1 MKRLFFFFSC
11 FFLFFSGILFAENVV
26 SDYTLQKVEDFVSYR
41 VVLKSEKDEFA
52 YKTIQKLKEDA
63 LSELPKHAIDFEQE
77 ECILESLY
85 LTEFYEH
92 SLTASGNQKELRT
105 QMKIQMKK
113 NMACIEKRTQS
124 QISDWLYQFTADVTS
139 YYMTRSVAATFF
151 YGLRVK
157 GYYEKALEVNKK
169 RASSYVC
176 LGNWCFYAPVLFG
189 GGKKKALKHFENA
202 LACAELGGEKYL
214 AYISMSQINY
224 ENENKEAAKEYLEKA
239 IALGLGRKDLDLIA
253 RCNEKGYSY
262 FQYLRNRSG
271 IDEEMAEDEK
281 DEEDK

>member
-1 MKRLFFFFSC
+1 MKQRFFS
-11 FFLFFSGILFAENVV
+11 FILIFSLFGGLLSAENVI
-26 SDYTLQKVEDFVSYR
+26 SDYTTDKVEEFVTYR
-41 VVLKSEKDEFA
+41 VVLKSVKDDIA
-52 YKTIQKLKEDA
+52 YDTILKMKEEA
-63 LSELPKHAIDFEQE
+63 LAELPKHALDFEQE

-92 SLTASGNQKELRT
+92 SLTASGNQKELRR
-105 QMKIQMKK
+105 QMKNQMKK
-113 NMACIEKRTQS
+113 NMTCIDNHKEKN
-124 QISDWLYQFTADVTS
+124 ISEWLYQFTADVTS

-151 YGLRVK
+151 YGMKVK
-157 GYYEKALEVNKK
+157 GYYEKAIEINKN

-176 LGNWCFYAPVLFG
+176 LGNWCFYAPRLFG
-189 GGKKKALKHFENA
+189 GGLKKAQKHYESA
-202 LACAELGGEKYL
+202 EACAEIDGEKYL

-224 ENENKEAAKEYLEKA
+224 ENKNKETAKEYLEKA
-239 IALGLGRKDLDLIA
+239 IALDLGRKDLDLIA